1 MKITQGR
8 VLACALLA
16 VPGAG
21 LAQDFEGS
29 ATIGYDYSSVSNGR
43 PDVNSYAMDGAGTLG
58 FQNGFSLDLDGSF
71 HHANPDRGSNMG
83 VFDAGGVLNYRFVTG
98 PVVGAYLEYASL
110 DSNGLLG
117 ADINATS
124 YGLTGGYEGQLLQ
137 AKLFYGGTDAS
148 AVVGATSDWTD
159 YGLTVAYTPT
169 QNTTVA
175 GYWMRSDIDAP
186 FGNTDA
192 TSFGVGADYNFG
204 NGFSGFGGISRL
216 NFDAL
221 NIDATSYGLGVGYD
235 LNQVARVPAQ
245 ISLELARTTIDPVG
259 RNTDVDSIRL
269 GVTIPLGARN
279 TAGAP
284 LNSAANN
291 AMSPRHNA
299 VSTFYDNLY

>member
-1 MKITQGR
+1 MKIRPGR
-8 VLACALLA
+8 VFACALLA
-16 VPGAG
+16 APGAG
-21 LAQDFEGS
+21 LAQDFDGA
-29 ATIGYDYSSVSNGR
+29 ATLGYGYSSVSNGR
-43 PDVNSYAMDGAGTLG
+43 PDVNTYTIDGVGTLA
-58 FQNGFSLDLDGSF
+58 FQNGFSLDVDGSF

-83 VFDAGGVLNYRFVTG
+83 VFDVGGVLNYRFGLG
-98 PVVGAYLEYASL
+98 PVAGVYLEYASL

-117 ADINATS
+117 RDINATS
-124 YGLTGGYEGQLLQ
+124 YGLTGGYEDQLFQ

-148 AVVGATSDWTD
+148 AIVGANSDWTD
-159 YGLTVAYTPT
+159 YGLNVAYTPT
-169 QNTTVA
+169 QSTMVA
-175 GYWMRSDIDAP
+175 GHWMRSDIDAP
-186 FGNTDA
+186 AVATDA
-192 TSFGVGADYNFG
+192 TSFGVGVDHNFG

-235 LNQVARVPAQ
+235 LNQIARVPAQ

-269 GVTIPLGARN
+269 SVTIPFGMRSGG
-279 TAGAP
+279 TP
-284 LNSAANN
+284 LNSTANN

>member
-1 MKITQGR
+1 MKIRSGR
-8 VLACALLA
+8 VFACALLA
-16 VPGAG
+16 APGAG
-21 LAQDFEGS
+21 LAQDFDGA
-29 ATIGYDYSSVSNGR
+29 ATLGYGHSSVSNGR
-43 PDVNSYAMDGAGTLG
+43 PDVNTYTMDGVGTLA
-58 FQNGFSLDLDGSF
+58 FQNGFSLDVDGSF
-71 HHANPDRGSNMG
+71 HHANPDSGSNMG
-83 VFDAGGVLNYRFVTG
+83 VFDAGGVLNYRLGVG
-98 PVVGAYLEYASL
+98 PVVGVYLEYASL

-117 ADINATS
+117 RDINATS
-124 YGLTGGYEGQLLQ
+124 YGLTGGYEDQLFQ

-148 AVVGATSDWTD
+148 AIVGANSDWTD
-159 YGLTVAYTPT
+159 YGLNVAYTPT
-169 QNTTVA
+169 QSTMVA
-175 GYWMRSDIDAP
+175 GHWMRSDIDAP
-186 FGNTDA
+186 AVETDA
-192 TSFGVGADYNFG
+192 TSFGVGVDHNFG

-235 LNQVARVPAQ
+235 LSQIARVPAQ

-269 GVTIPLGARN
+269 GVTIPFGMRSG
-279 TAGAP
+279 GAP